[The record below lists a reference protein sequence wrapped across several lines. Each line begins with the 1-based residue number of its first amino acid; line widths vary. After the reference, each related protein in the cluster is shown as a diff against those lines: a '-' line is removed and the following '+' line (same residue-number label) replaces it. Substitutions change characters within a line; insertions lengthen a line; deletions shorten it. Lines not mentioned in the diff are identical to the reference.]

1 MEAALGIILLIITV
15 VGYIVIGQIFGY
27 WTPFKA
33 LFVGIGAWLMFWLI
47 TFVALEMFVNILTF
61 PQSFLVCSEKR
72 YPFIG
77 DYTVCDFKNIPL
89 IVGIIMG
96 IGCAIGAFVQGYQER
111 KTRQNEQEQ
120 ETSEGQVG

>member
-1 MEAALGIILLIITV
+1 MEAALEIILLIIAVVVYIV
-15 VGYIVIGQIFGY
+15 VGQLFGY

-61 PQSFLVCSEKR
+61 PQTFLDCSEKR
-72 YPFIG
+72 YPFVG

-89 IVGIIMG
+89 IVGIVMG
-96 IGCAIGAFVQGYQER
+96 IGCAIMAFVQGYQE
-111 KTRQNEQEQ
+111 KKASQNEEEQ
-120 ETSEGQVG
+120 EEIEGQEV